1 MIPSITATDLHKL
14 RQLISEAPGSYF
26 MLKGPQ
32 NIVLRTANYKDNR
45 DKFFTKV
52 KDHLASDLAVE
63 GSYQVCNGSSKTTT
77 PIFLITKGS
86 LAAIQPAVIIQDKQS
101 SDINLVKEN
110 AELKAKLHYLELQ
123 MSQMQEDLS
132 LSEKELEE
140 APDPAEKPSPW
151 LQLAE
156 QLAPAIGQVLGALAA
171 KMLNPFISQTENG
184 DERTGA
190 TKPPAMAVRYARPN
204 AEFYNRPVPGQG
216 FEGAGDLQG
225 SNHSGSGFRDKH
237 SETETEPG

>member
-1 MIPSITATDLHKL
+1 
-14 RQLISEAPGSYF
+14 
-26 MLKGPQ
+26 
-32 NIVLRTANYKDNR
+32 
-45 DKFFTKV
+45 
-52 KDHLASDLAVE
+52 
-63 GSYQVCNGSSKTTT
+63 
-77 PIFLITKGS
+77 
-86 LAAIQPAVIIQDKQS
+86 
-101 SDINLVKEN
+101 
-110 AELKAKLHYLELQ
+110 

-171 KMLNPFISQTENG
+171 KMLNPFISQNENG
-184 DERTGA
+184 AERTGA

-204 AEFYNRPVPGQG
+204 AEFYNRSVPGQG

-237 SETETEPG
+237 SETEAEPG

>member
-1 MIPSITATDLHKL
+1 MIPSIPATDLHKL

-32 NIVLRTANYKDNR
+32 SIVLRTANYKDNR

-123 MSQMQEDLS
+123 
-132 LSEKELEE
+132 
-140 APDPAEKPSPW
+140 
-151 LQLAE
+151 
-156 QLAPAIGQVLGALAA
+156 
-171 KMLNPFISQTENG
+171 
-184 DERTGA
+184 
-190 TKPPAMAVRYARPN
+190 
-204 AEFYNRPVPGQG
+204 NRPVPGQG

-225 SNHSGSGFRDKH
+225 SNHSGSGFRNQH

>member
-1 MIPSITATDLHKL
+1 MIPSIPATDLHKL

-45 DKFFTKV
+45 DKFYTKV
-52 KDHLASDLAVE
+52 ADHLASDLAVE
-63 GSYQVCNGSSKTTT
+63 GIYQVCNGSSKTTN
-77 PIFLITKGS
+77 PIFLINKGS
-86 LAAIQPAVIIQDKQS
+86 LAAAQPAVIIQDKQS

-184 DERTGA
+184 TERTRA
-190 TKPPAMAVRYARPN
+190 TQPPAMAVRYARPN
-204 AEFYNRPVPGQG
+204 AEFYYRPVPGQG
-216 FEGAGDLQG
+216 SQGSGNLQG
-225 SNHSGSGFRDKH
+225 SNHSGSGFRDQH